1 MRPGVKFKNISSRDL
16 GLTMRTVNWPIIPS
30 STRSIVNVPNRP
42 GSVDFGTDTYLDG
55 DATLVFS
62 WICKTP
68 AEALEKGETLSGWLH
83 NDGEYYELINLSY
96 PTRKYYA
103 KVTSAVPM
111 MIDPCV
117 GSVTVTF
124 TFNPPYP
131 FALDNSPI
139 SPQDEQDRLLWDT
152 AAMDG
157 NTYVQTFETNGDMR
171 FTLTGTGTV
180 KPVIRVVGYIP
191 SGFNLVYGAQQWQY
205 NALLAYDGIKIDC
218 ENETVTRMSDGES
231 LFGYVSPAD
240 FFVLSPGQ
248 IQFSVSGVAG
258 AFPKSLT
265 IAVELSPNYGG

>member
-1 MRPGVKFKNISSRDL
+1 MRSGVVFKGVSSRDL

-30 STRSIVNVPNRP
+30 STRSIVNVPKRP
-42 GSVDFGTDTYLDG
+42 GSVDFGIDTYLDG
-55 DATLVFS
+55 DATLIFS
-62 WICKTP
+62 WLCRTS
-68 AEALEKGETLSGWLH
+68 AEAMEKGGIVSGWLH
-83 NDGEYYELINLSY
+83 NDGKYHELINLNY
-96 PTRKYYA
+96 PNRKYYA

-111 MIDPCV
+111 IVDPCV
-117 GSVTVTF
+117 GSVSVTF

-131 FALDNSPI
+131 FALDNSPV
-139 SPQDEQDRLLWDT
+139 SPQDVQDRLLWDT

-157 NTYVQTFETNGDMR
+157 NAYVQTFETNGEMR

-205 NALLAYDGIKIDC
+205 SALLAYDGIKIDC

-231 LFGYVSPAD
+231 LFGYVSPWNY
-240 FFVLSPGQ
+240 FSLSPGQ
-248 IQFSVSGVAG
+248 VQFGVSGVAG